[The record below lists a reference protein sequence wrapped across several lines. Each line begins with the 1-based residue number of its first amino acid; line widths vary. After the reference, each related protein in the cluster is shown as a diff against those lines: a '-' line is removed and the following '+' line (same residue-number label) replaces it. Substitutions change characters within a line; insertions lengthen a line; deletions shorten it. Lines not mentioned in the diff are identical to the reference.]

1 MHRSYQICDPDTQLG
16 AIIVHPNS
24 TIEIAAGTTDNQ
36 TICDG
41 SVGDFVN
48 MVYNIGG
55 GARGIIASGL
65 PQGIVPVLD
74 NALNPT
80 TVTLQGDPV
89 TGDTGTNIYNF
100 TLEVESE
107 ERIDKL

>member
-1 MHRSYQICDPDTQLG
+1 ML
-16 AIIVHPNS
+16 IVHPNS
-24 TIEIAAGTTDNQ
+24 TIEIAAGTIDNQ

-41 SVGDFVN
+41 SIGDFVD

-55 GARGIIASGL
+55 GARGVIANGL

-100 TLEVESE
+100 TLTTTANE
-107 ERIDKL
+107 EGWMRSQ

>member
-1 MHRSYQICDPDTQLG
+1 
-16 AIIVHPNS
+16 
-24 TIEIAAGTTDNQ
+24 
-36 TICDG
+36 
-41 SVGDFVN
+41 

-55 GARGIIASGL
+55 GARGVIASGL

-89 TGDTGTNIYNF
+89 TGDTGTTF
-100 TLEVESE
+100 TILH
-107 ERIDKL
+107 